1 MDPTLISAV
10 VDSRAGQIQLG
21 FAQKMLAMNVAA
33 SRSVVKMID
42 AAQQSVG
49 RLANAGPGIGTN
61 VDMTA

>member
-10 VDSRAGQIQLG
+10 VDSRAGQVQLG
-21 FAQKMLAMNVAA
+21 LAQKMLAMNVDA

-42 AAQQSVG
+42 AAQPSMD
-49 RLANAGPGIGTN
+49 RLANVAPGIGTN